1 MDTMDLRNI
10 IADRIENE
18 VARPL
23 LDIIEEYTYSILI
36 SKDKVLEVLT
46 MIYGLSAYITKN
58 PVHQSDYIRLMLDT
72 RKKCEVLYRV
82 FSSNQHQH

>member
-46 MIYGLSAYITKN
+46 MIYGLSAYITKQPN
-58 PVHQSDYIRLMLDT
+58 TQADYIRLMLET

-82 FSSNQHQH
+82 FSSGQHQH